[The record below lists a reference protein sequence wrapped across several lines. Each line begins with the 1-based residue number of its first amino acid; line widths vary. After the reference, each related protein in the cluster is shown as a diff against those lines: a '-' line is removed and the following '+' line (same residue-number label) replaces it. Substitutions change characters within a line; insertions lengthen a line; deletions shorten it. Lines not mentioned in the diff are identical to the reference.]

1 MYIENFGSGVYTVM
15 KFIAYNGLY
24 ICEYEFKFDNG
35 LIGRI
40 KSWG

>member
-24 ICEYEFKFDNG
+24 IYIFANMS
-35 LIGRI
+35 LNLTMV
-40 KSWG
+40 